1 MTCQAFKPAL
11 NSMEVD
17 AVGWD
22 SDGLG
27 YDTPGD
33 DVDGDEHAE
42 GAALED
48 LGPLRDKPAAAAA
61 ARARGQYGRAAA
73 LRKAIAPAANVHVAA
88 RRLRDLAG
96 VPLRTVVQFGALG
109 GRSGAAVQCLLVLQ
123 RHGHPA
129 VEERAHGRPPG
140 VSEDGA
146 GHDSNS
152 IVALTPARAGD
163 GCAVARAVRACS
175 GECVEVTRADMSAD
189 GWRALVAA
197 HVPGLPVKDSHAA
210 LTLFRRAARIA
221 TGCNGEGVDA
231 QWGTSV
237 LVAVRREERSSAA
250 KTLVFLQDG
259 GPRAGAVGAAVPDA
273 GAPLA
278 ARLACARGRWL
289 CDDHLPSS
297 VADATGGPLVRL
309 VRDVAGVEAVCAAM
323 YGGLVHRA
331 VPVNSDAFIQTM
343 LGGLSFAQRG
353 ANGGESFSGSS
364 QESRQASAFSGSQAS
379 EASPQCSSQGT
390 QSSPQ
395 VQGEPSPHAPAGR
408 RERLSSVP
416 SSPMNMSASPVVCM
430 GSEHGGRAR
439 VSDSFLSANATL
451 GDDSMDM
458 DDRGVSACALTLEF

>member
-109 GRSGAAVQCLLVLQ
+109 GRSGA
-123 RHGHPA
+123 
-129 VEERAHGRPPG
+129 
-140 VSEDGA
+140 
-146 GHDSNS
+146 
-152 IVALTPARAGD
+152 
-163 GCAVARAVRACS
+163 
-175 GECVEVTRADMSAD
+175 
-189 GWRALVAA
+189 
-197 HVPGLPVKDSHAA
+197 
-210 LTLFRRAARIA
+210 
-221 TGCNGEGVDA
+221 
-231 QWGTSV
+231 
-237 LVAVRREERSSAA
+237 
-250 KTLVFLQDG
+250 
-259 GPRAGAVGAAVPDA
+259 
-273 GAPLA
+273 
-278 ARLACARGRWL
+278 
-289 CDDHLPSS
+289 
-297 VADATGGPLVRL
+297 
-309 VRDVAGVEAVCAAM
+309 
-323 YGGLVHRA
+323 
-331 VPVNSDAFIQTM
+331 
-343 LGGLSFAQRG
+343 
-353 ANGGESFSGSS
+353 
-364 QESRQASAFSGSQAS
+364 
-379 EASPQCSSQGT
+379 
-390 QSSPQ
+390 
-395 VQGEPSPHAPAGR
+395 PAGR

-416 SSPMNMSASPVVCM
+416 SSPMNMSTSPVVCM
-430 GSEHGGRAR
+430 GSEHGGRAL